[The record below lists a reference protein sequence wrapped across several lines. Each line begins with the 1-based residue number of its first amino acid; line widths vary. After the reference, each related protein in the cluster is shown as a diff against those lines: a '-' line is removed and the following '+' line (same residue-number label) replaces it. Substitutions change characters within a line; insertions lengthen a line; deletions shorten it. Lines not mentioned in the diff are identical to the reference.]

1 MVNTSVRA
9 QKINPNLP
17 KLATIASSCFM
28 GLGQVAFLK
37 EYARGAVL
45 MIFELLMILGCTPVF
60 NFGIPKSIWGL
71 ITLGRVFDPSVPVK
85 QRDHSIFMMVDG
97 LFILVICAIFI
108 FVYVSQIRGANREA
122 KKILENGKFPSLQET
137 HNDLAQN
144 AFPIIGVTPIV
155 LMIAIF
161 TLIPLVFSALV
172 AFTNYSSPDH
182 IPPANK
188 VDWVGFENFRTLFSS
203 NGLGADTGWFRAF
216 GRIAIWTV
224 IWAILS
230 TLTCFFVGFF
240 FAVVLQDKRIAIP
253 KLYRTIFILPYAI
266 PQMLSLFVWAN
277 LLNGTFGPVNR
288 TLQYFGIIQKAI
300 PWMSDP
306 TMAKVT
312 LVLVNIWMGF
322 PYSMI
327 LITSSMTA
335 VSNSMYEAAEID
347 GASKWQQFK
356 SITFPLVMYQLK
368 PTLIMQFAGNI
379 NNFGAVFFLTG
390 GGPTLMVGGD
400 NLSIATQAGS
410 TDLLISWIYKLTMNS
425 NQYNIASVLSILVF
439 IVLVPFGLYNFMR
452 TKSFKESEI

>member
-1 MVNTSVRA
+1 
-9 QKINPNLP
+9 
-17 KLATIASSCFM
+17 
-28 GLGQVAFLK
+28 
-37 EYARGAVL
+37 
-45 MIFELLMILGCTPVF
+45 
-60 NFGIPKSIWGL
+60 
-71 ITLGRVFDPSVPVK
+71 
-85 QRDHSIFMMVDG
+85 
-97 LFILVICAIFI
+97 
-108 FVYVSQIRGANREA
+108 
-122 KKILENGKFPSLQET
+122 
-137 HNDLAQN
+137 
-144 AFPIIGVTPIV
+144 
-155 LMIAIF
+155 
-161 TLIPLVFSALV
+161 
-172 AFTNYSSPDH
+172 
-182 IPPANK
+182 
-188 VDWVGFENFRTLFSS
+188 
-203 NGLGADTGWFRAF
+203 
-216 GRIAIWTV
+216 
-224 IWAILS
+224 
-230 TLTCFFVGFF
+230 
-240 FAVVLQDKRIAIP
+240 
-253 KLYRTIFILPYAI
+253 
-266 PQMLSLFVWAN
+266 
-277 LLNGTFGPVNR
+277 
-288 TLQYFGIIQKAI
+288 
-300 PWMSDP
+300 
-306 TMAKVT
+306 MAKLT